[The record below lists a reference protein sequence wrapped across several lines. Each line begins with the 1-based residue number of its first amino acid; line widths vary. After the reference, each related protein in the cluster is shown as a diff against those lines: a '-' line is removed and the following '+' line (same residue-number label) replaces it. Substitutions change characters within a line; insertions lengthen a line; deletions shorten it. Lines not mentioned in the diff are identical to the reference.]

1 MDDKMNKR
9 SITDQRRIIRMP
21 DIPEETR
28 VPTMPLL
35 LVLENGVVGEAT
47 TVRGI
52 VSIIIGNEYLDI
64 EDRITEW
71 HVRVEAARR
80 EVMKALSRDINA
92 VVYDK
97 RVGVVENNYAVAPDD
112 PDYDNDPDEPDPYNV
127 RVEND
132 RLFILSLLQLG
143 GIKVLERTD
152 SYILRPHEKWEEEK
166 LSGGTVQCCGR
177 CLHAEDKE
185 NMIICPV
192 YNLLNEKTD
201 GSRCGSYTPKLTSDE
216 KRLEYAGG
224 EYIDLAQEY
233 DINDLMSLVGQ
244 EWILEDDSK

>member
-1 MDDKMNKR
+1 MKKR
-9 SITDQRRIIRMP
+9 SIADQRRIIRIP

-35 LVLENGVVGEAT
+35 VVLENGVVGEAT

-64 EDRITEW
+64 EDRTTEW
-71 HVRVEAARR
+71 HVRVETARR

-97 RVGVVENNYAVAPDD
+97 RVGVVENNYAAAPED
-112 PDYDNDPDEPDPYNV
+112 PDYDDDPDELAPFKV

-143 GIKVLERTD
+143 GMKVLERTD
-152 SYILRPHEKWEEEK
+152 SYMLRPHKKWEEEK
-166 LSGGTVQCCGR
+166 LSNGALQCCGR
-177 CLHAEDKE
+177 CLHAEDNE
-185 NMIICPV
+185 NKIICPV

-201 GSRCGSYTPKLTSDE
+201 GSRCGSYTPKMTSDA
-216 KRLEYAGG
+216 KKLEYTGG

-233 DINDLMSLVGQ
+233 DIDDLMSSVGQ
-244 EWILEDDSK
+244 EWFLEHDLK

>member
-1 MDDKMNKR
+1 MKKR
-9 SITDQRRIIRMP
+9 SIADQRRIIRMP

-35 LVLENGVVGEAT
+35 VALENGAVGEAT

-97 RVGVVENNYAVAPDD
+97 RVGVVENNYAAEPDD
-112 PDYDNDPDEPDPYNV
+112 PDYDDDPDEPAPFKV

-143 GIKVLERTD
+143 GMKVLERTD
-152 SYILRPHEKWEEEK
+152 SYILRPHQKWEVEK
-166 LSGGTVQCCGR
+166 LSDGALQSCER
-177 CLHAEDKE
+177 CLYAEDNE
-185 NMIICPV
+185 NKVICPV
-192 YNLLNEKTD
+192 YNLSNEKTD
-201 GSRCGSYTPKLTSDE
+201 GSRCGSYTPKMTSAAKE
-216 KRLEYAGG
+216 LEYTGG

-233 DINDLMSLVGQ
+233 DINDLMNSVGQ
-244 EWILEDDSK
+244 EWILERDL